1 MEVLLSK
8 EHYCYKIHTVLMKI
22 LMKTSAYLLF
32 YRQPLPPDMGYTPHF
47 YKKILI
53 LPFCDF
59 SKTPPINKVRSS
71 HYEMDVIRVV
81 PSFS

>member
-1 MEVLLSK
+1 MKDLLSK
-8 EHYCYKIHTVLMKI
+8 EHCYYKINAH
-22 LMKTSAYLLF
+22 
-32 YRQPLPPDMGYTPHF
+32 PPTPPTQF

-59 SKTPPINKVRSS
+59 SKTPPINTVRSS